1 MAVKKQEVSLGEENW
16 TMEIRPKASFFQ
28 FLLPPH
34 FNKKIVTV
42 QYFHSYTLRDVQ
54 NSLSICF
61 LVIKNSGQ
69 TNYFVCPAVFALL
82 QVIIMRLPARI
93 NY

>member
-1 MAVKKQEVSLGEENW
+1 MVNIKNRKQ
-16 TMEIRPKASFFQ
+16 IIPKLLFFNSFS
-28 FLLPPH
+28 PPH

>member
-1 MAVKKQEVSLGEENW
+1 MKNNFTIIAAYL
-16 TMEIRPKASFFQ
+16 MRDFYIIRVM
-28 FLLPPH
+28 
-34 FNKKIVTV
+34 I
-42 QYFHSYTLRDVQ
+42 QYLHCYTLRDVQ